1 MAGAGVG
8 GCAGDGV
15 GPGRPGVGGCAGDG
29 VGPGRPG
36 VGGCNGGWK
45 RPSKARPD
53 AIGMEKVST
62 SMKRTA
68 NLSARG
74 SEAIH
79 GWSRKSQKFF
89 SALAA
94 VLILL
99 LNTVPVVLA
108 AEVTLI
114 LGAYTTPREA
124 YGKAIIPAFQEYW
137 KKQTGQSVRFQES
150 YLGSG
155 AQARAIVAG
164 FEADV
169 AALSL
174 EGDVDKIKEAGLITH
189 DWKSN
194 QTKGMISHS
203 IVVLAVRP
211 GNPKRIHDW
220 ADLAKPGMEIL
231 TPNPKTSG
239 GAMWNITGLYG
250 AALRGNVQGVPKGD
264 ANAARNFLQA
274 VLRNVTVMDKGAR
287 ESITNFERGIG
298 DVAIT
303 YENEVLIA
311 RQAGQSYEYVVPTST
326 ILIENPVAAI
336 DKWVDKHG
344 SRPVAEGFMKFLGT
358 PEAQRIFARYGLRS
372 VDPAIAKETARGFP
386 AVKDL
391 WTIQFLGGWE
401 KVTKDIFGPKGMY
414 TVAVS
419 EVKR

>member
-1 MAGAGVG
+1 MLALLVNSVTVA
-8 GCAGDGV
+8 A
-15 GPGRPGVGGCAGDG
+15 
-29 VGPGRPG
+29 
-36 VGGCNGGWK
+36 
-45 RPSKARPD
+45 
-53 AIGMEKVST
+53 
-62 SMKRTA
+62 A
-68 NLSARG
+68 N
-74 SEAIH
+74 
-79 GWSRKSQKFF
+79 
-89 SALAA
+89 
-94 VLILL
+94 
-99 LNTVPVVLA
+99 
-108 AEVTLI
+108 EVTLI

-124 YGKAIIPAFQEYW
+124 YGKAIIPAFQAYW
-137 KKQTGQSVRFQES
+137 KHQSGQSVRFQES

-169 AALSL
+169 AAMSL

-189 DWKSN
+189 NWKSN
-194 QTKGMISHS
+194 QTKGMVSHS

-211 GNPKRIHDW
+211 GNPKGIHDW
-220 ADLAKPGMEIL
+220 ADLARPGIEIL

-250 AALRGNVQGVPKGD
+250 AALRGNVKGVPKGD

-274 VLRNVTVMDKGAR
+274 VVKNVTVMDKGAR

-298 DVAIT
+298 DFAIT

-311 RQAGQSYEYVVPTST
+311 RQAGQRYEYVVPTST
-326 ILIENPVAAI
+326 ILIENPVAVI
-336 DKWVDKHG
+336 DKWVDKHK
-344 SRPVAEGFMKFLGT
+344 SRPVAEGFVKFLGT

-372 VDPAIAKETARGFP
+372 VGPEVAKETAQGFP

-391 WTIQFLGGWE
+391 WTIQYLGGWE
-401 KVTKDIFGPKGMY
+401 KVSKDIFGPQGVY